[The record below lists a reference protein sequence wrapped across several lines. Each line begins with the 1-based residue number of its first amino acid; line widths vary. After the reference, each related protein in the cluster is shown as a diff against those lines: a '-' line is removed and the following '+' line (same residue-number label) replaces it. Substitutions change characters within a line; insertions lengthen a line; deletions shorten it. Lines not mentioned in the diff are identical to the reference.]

1 MPHTSGKR
9 GYTFFISL
17 TLKHFS
23 PKSLH
28 LSEEKR
34 IFAEEKL
41 HSAICKQA
49 YIALAGIINP
59 GTQAPGLQEARE
71 KLKYYSMTNAERHA
85 YDEHVNAIMI
95 QNDVLGNA
103 RLEGMEEGRAEGKIE
118 GKTEE
123 KNSIALKMMKGGMPI
138 EQIMQFTGLSEK
150 EIKSL

>member
-1 MPHTSGKR
+1 M
-9 GYTFFISL
+9 
-17 TLKHFS
+17 
-23 PKSLH
+23 H

-59 GTQAPGLQEARE
+59 ETQAPGLQEARE

>member
-59 GTQAPGLQEARE
+59 ETQAPGLQEARE

-103 RLEGMEEGRAEGKIE
+103 RLEGMEEGRAEGK
-118 GKTEE
+118 TEE

>member
-41 HSAICKQA
+41 HSAIWKQP

-59 GTQAPGLQEARE
+59 ETQAPGLQEARE

-103 RLEGMEEGRAEGKIE
+103 RLEGMEEGRAEGK
-118 GKTEE
+118 TEE

>member
-103 RLEGMEEGRAEGKIE
+103 RLEGMEEGRAEGK
-118 GKTEE
+118 TEE

>member
-1 MPHTSGKR
+1 M
-9 GYTFFISL
+9 
-17 TLKHFS
+17 
-23 PKSLH
+23 
-28 LSEEKR
+28 
-34 IFAEEKL
+34 
-41 HSAICKQA
+41 
-49 YIALAGIINP
+49 ALAGIINP
-59 GTQAPGLQEARE
+59 ETQAPGLQEARE